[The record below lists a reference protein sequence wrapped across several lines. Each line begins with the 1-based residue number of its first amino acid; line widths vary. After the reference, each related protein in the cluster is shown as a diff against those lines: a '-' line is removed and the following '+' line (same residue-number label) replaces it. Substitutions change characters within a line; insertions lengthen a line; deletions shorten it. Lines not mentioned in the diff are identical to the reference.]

1 MRLTWNRPKARYASI
16 NIRNSFLRDVLK
28 SAQNSLY
35 IPPSILRL
43 STFQL
48 FPIISHKFFKLK
60 LFRITRN
67 RDNPFMKKN
76 NSFWKK
82 LEYLFQQMRGFVV
95 EKTNWSESTKAIR
108 RLEKVGSFKMV
119 LEFSAFNK
127 SHEELSVP
135 KMSKFILSQLRS
147 KNWITKMRGRNNF
160 FIHNWCS
167 VNSHNCYCY
176 CGFFN

>member
-1 MRLTWNRPKARYASI
+1 
-16 NIRNSFLRDVLK
+16 
-28 SAQNSLY
+28 
-35 IPPSILRL
+35 
-43 STFQL
+43 
-48 FPIISHKFFKLK
+48 
-60 LFRITRN
+60 
-67 RDNPFMKKN
+67 MKKN

-127 SHEELSVP
+127 SHKELSVP

-147 KNWITKMRGRNNF
+147 KNWIT
-160 FIHNWCS
+160 
-167 VNSHNCYCY
+167 
-176 CGFFN
+176 

>member
-1 MRLTWNRPKARYASI
+1 
-16 NIRNSFLRDVLK
+16 
-28 SAQNSLY
+28 
-35 IPPSILRL
+35 
-43 STFQL
+43 
-48 FPIISHKFFKLK
+48 
-60 LFRITRN
+60 
-67 RDNPFMKKN
+67 MKKN

-135 KMSKFILSQLRS
+135 KTSKFILSQLRS
-147 KNWITKMRGRNNF
+147 KNWIT
-160 FIHNWCS
+160 
-167 VNSHNCYCY
+167 
-176 CGFFN
+176 

>member
-1 MRLTWNRPKARYASI
+1 
-16 NIRNSFLRDVLK
+16 
-28 SAQNSLY
+28 
-35 IPPSILRL
+35 
-43 STFQL
+43 
-48 FPIISHKFFKLK
+48 
-60 LFRITRN
+60 
-67 RDNPFMKKN
+67 MKKN

-95 EKTNWSESTKAIR
+95 EKINWSESTKAIR

-147 KNWITKMRGRNNF
+147 KNWIT
-160 FIHNWCS
+160 
-167 VNSHNCYCY
+167 
-176 CGFFN
+176 

>member
-1 MRLTWNRPKARYASI
+1 
-16 NIRNSFLRDVLK
+16 
-28 SAQNSLY
+28 
-35 IPPSILRL
+35 
-43 STFQL
+43 
-48 FPIISHKFFKLK
+48 
-60 LFRITRN
+60 
-67 RDNPFMKKN
+67 MKKN

-95 EKTNWSESTKAIR
+95 EKTNWSESTKAIQ

-147 KNWITKMRGRNNF
+147 KNWIT
-160 FIHNWCS
+160 
-167 VNSHNCYCY
+167 
-176 CGFFN
+176 